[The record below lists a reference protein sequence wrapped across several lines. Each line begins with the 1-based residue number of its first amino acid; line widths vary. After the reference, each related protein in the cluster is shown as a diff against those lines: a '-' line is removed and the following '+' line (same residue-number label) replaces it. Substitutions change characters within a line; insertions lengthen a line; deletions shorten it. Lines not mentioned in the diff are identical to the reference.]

1 MSSNLSI
8 RQAVSLGL
16 SAGATAA
23 ASLAFSPLASAA
35 PAAETG
41 PNQEPS
47 PNVLDEVVVTGSR
60 IRRVDAETANPIQ
73 VIDNTTIQESG
84 ITTVGDLVQ
93 RIPSIGGKGTGPAVN
108 NGGGF
113 GESNIELRGLNAKR
127 TLILLDGRRIGNIGF
142 TQDAVD
148 VNQIPL
154 NMIDHIEVL
163 KEGAGAIYG
172 SDAIGGVVNFITRKD
187 VDGLEVSG
195 DYGRTGHS
203 DGAHHSASLLFGTNT
218 DKFNMELGANYL
230 SQDQVS
236 AGNRNYSKYAL
247 YLYSTG
253 VAPGGSSR
261 VPTGRIYSNPLGLLG
276 ADGTPC
282 ASVTRKASASGTSL
296 ADYRCFT
303 APGDLFNYQPLNLLT
318 TPVERTSFFGKSN
331 YKINDD
337 IEAYASVTSTHT
349 HSGFQL
355 APLPFDS
362 LADNITLSK
371 DSIYTPFGT
380 DFGGSSGLNPDF
392 TLRTFLFGQRRSDS
406 TSDSTNFNG
415 GLKGNVFTTGW
426 TWDANLTY
434 SRLHQ
439 HELVSGY
446 YFASKLNP
454 AVGPSFIDPTT
465 GAPTC
470 GTPAAPIDG
479 CTPINLFNQFAN
491 TPSAL
496 GGVSADYNIDYVYT
510 YKVASLDFTGKIVTL
525 PAGDLQAAVGLEY
538 NGRSG
543 GSVADAIIQSS
554 PPLFLGC
561 GLSQETCTGNA
572 LGKYDSKQEYLELFV
587 PLLKDLPFV
596 QSLNVDLGA
605 RHNNYSLFG
614 SSTKADFKVEY
625 RPVKDLLI
633 RGTFSQI
640 LRVPTI
646 NDLFAAP
653 ANTSVTFNDPCTG
666 LTAAKVAANANL
678 SLACQ
683 GVPLTGKFVEPNGQI
698 TGLNESNPNLK
709 PETGNVKTVGFVFEP
724 SFVPGL
730 YVESSY
736 WNYHINGLITTLDS
750 NYSINQCVTT
760 GSPTFCGLVTRYG
773 AGTGTNAGLVQAFVN
788 PSFNLGSLD
797 TSGVDIDLKYT
808 IKNTPIG
815 NFQASVDW
823 THTNNY
829 TNTVP
834 GSAPVEIGGTYG
846 TQFGNNTKNRGMANL
861 GWSFLGFDALL
872 SSRFVG
878 SVVIPY
884 PCKDAGAVCPSLH
897 IGSTIY
903 EDLTVGYNFP
913 TKTHVQ
919 VGVRNISDKQPPIF
933 YQNNVANANTD
944 VETYDTLGRQWFVG
958 FTQKL

>member
-8 RQAVSLGL
+8 RQAVGLALGT
-16 SAGATAA
+16 AGATAA
-23 ASLAFSPLASAA
+23 SLGYAP
-35 PAAETG
+35 PAAAADTTG
-41 PNQEPS
+41 PNAAPDTT
-47 PNVLDEVVVTGSR
+47 LAEVVVTGSR

-73 VIDNTTIQESG
+73 VIDSTAIQESG
-84 ITTVGDLVQ
+84 ITTVGELVQ
-93 RIPSIGGKGTGPAVN
+93 RIPSIGGKGTSPAVN

-127 TLILLDGRRIGNIGF
+127 TLILVDGRRVGNVGF
-142 TQDAVD
+142 TQDAID

-187 VDGLEVSG
+187 VDGLEISG

-203 DGAHHSASLLFGTNT
+203 DGAHHSASVLFGTNT
-218 DKFNMELGANYL
+218 DKFNIELGGTYL
-230 SQDQVS
+230 SQDPVS
-236 AGNRNYSKYAL
+236 AGNRKYSKYAL

-261 VPTGRIYSNPLGLLG
+261 VPTGRIYTNPNGLTGSNGKVCSSLTRI
-276 ADGTPC
+276 ASTDGST
-282 ASVTRKASASGTSL
+282 L
-296 ADYRCFT
+296 ADYRCFNSP
-303 APGDLFNYQPLNLLT
+303 ADLFNYQPLNLIT
-318 TPVERTSFFGKSN
+318 TPIERTSLFGKTN

-337 IEAYASVTSTHT
+337 VEAYATVTATHT
-349 HSGFQL
+349 HSGFL
-355 APLPFDS
+355 EAPLPFDS
-362 LADNITLSK
+362 LNDNITLSK
-371 DSIYTPFGT
+371 NSIYNPFGQ
-380 DFGGSSGLNPDF
+380 DFGGSSGANPDF

-406 TSDSTNFNG
+406 TSDSTDFNG
-415 GLKGNVFTTGW
+415 GLKGNLLNTGW
-426 TWDANLTY
+426 TWDANLIY

-439 HELVSGY
+439 HELVGGY

-454 AVGPSFIDPTT
+454 AVGPSFIAADGT
-465 GAPTC
+465 PTC
-470 GTPAAPIDG
+470 GTVAAPIAG
-479 CTPINLFNQFAN
+479 CTPINLFDQFAN
-491 TPSAL
+491 TPAALNGISAN
-496 GGVSADYNIDYVYT
+496 YNIDFVSI
-510 YKVASLDFTGKIVTL
+510 YKAAALDLTGKIWTL
-525 PAGDLQAAVGLEY
+525 PAGDLQAAVGVEY
-538 NGRSG
+538 NGISG
-543 GSVADAIIQSS
+543 NNVADAIVQAP

-572 LGKYDSKQEYLELFV
+572 VGKYDSKQEYLELFV
-587 PLLKDLPFV
+587 PILKDLPLV
-596 QSLNVDLGA
+596 QSLNIDLGA
-605 RHNNYSLFG
+605 RHNDYSLFG
-614 SSTKADFKVEY
+614 NSTKADFKVEY

-666 LTAAKVAANANL
+666 LTAAKVAANPNL
-678 SLACQ
+678 SLACK
-683 GVPLTGKFVEPNGQI
+683 GVPLNGSFVEPNGQI
-698 TGLNESNPNLK
+698 TGLNESNSHLK
-709 PETGNVKTVGFVFEP
+709 PETGDVKTVGFVFEP
-724 SFVPGL
+724 SFVPGA
-730 YVESSY
+730 YVEASY

-760 GSPTFCGLVTRYG
+760 GSPTFCNLVSRYG
-773 AGTGTNAGLVQAFVN
+773 ANTGTNAGLVLAFVN
-788 PSFNLGSLD
+788 PSFNLGTLD

-808 IKNTPIG
+808 LKNTPIG
-815 NFQASVDW
+815 SFQAAVDW

-846 TQFGNNTKNRGMANL
+846 TQFGNNTKNRGMASL
-861 GWSFLGFDALL
+861 GWSFLGFDGLL
-872 SSRFVG
+872 SARYVG
-878 SVVIPY
+878 SVVVPY

-897 IGSTIY
+897 IGSTVY
-903 EDLTVGYNFP
+903 EDFTLGYTFP
-913 TKTHVQ
+913 TKTHIQ
-919 VGVRNISDKQPPIF
+919 AGVRNISDKQPPIF
-933 YQNNVANANTD
+933 YQNNVTNANTD

>member
-1 MSSNLSI
+1 MMSSKFSV
-8 RQAVSLGL
+8 RQAVGLALGT
-16 SAGATAA
+16 AGAAA
-23 ASLAFSPLASAA
+23 ASLSYA
-35 PAAETG
+35 PAALAADTTG
-41 PNQEPS
+41 PAATPETT
-47 PNVLDEVVVTGSR
+47 LAEVVVTGSR

-73 VIDNTTIQESG
+73 VIDSTTIQESG

-127 TLILLDGRRIGNIGF
+127 TLILVDGRRIGNIGF

-148 VNQIPL
+148 VNQIPI

-187 VDGLEVSG
+187 VEGLEISS

-203 DGAHHSASLLFGTNT
+203 DGAHHTVSALFGTST
-218 DKFNMELGANYL
+218 DKFNMELGGTYL

-236 AGNRNYSKYAL
+236 AGNRSYSKYAL

-253 VAPGGSSR
+253 VATGGSSR
-261 VPTGRIYSNPLGLLG
+261 VPTGRIYSNPNGLLG
-276 ADGTPC
+276 SNGKPC
-282 ASVTRKASASGTSL
+282 ASVTRIATTDGSTL

-303 APGDLFNYQPLNLLT
+303 APADLFNYQPLNLIT
-318 TPVERTSFFGKSN
+318 TPVERTSLFGKTN

-337 IEAYASVTSTHT
+337 VEAYSSVTATHT

-362 LADNITLSK
+362 LNDNITLSK
-371 DSIYTPFGT
+371 NSIYNPFGQ
-380 DFGGSSGLNPDF
+380 DFGGSSGANPDF

-415 GLKGNVFTTGW
+415 GFKGNILTTGW

-454 AVGPSFIDPTT
+454 AVGPSFIAADGT
-465 GAPTC
+465 PTC
-470 GTPAAPIDG
+470 GTPAAPIGG
-479 CTPINLFNQFAN
+479 CTPINLFDQFKQ
-491 TPSAL
+491 TPGAL
-496 GGVSADYNIDYVYT
+496 NGVSADYNIDYLFI
-510 YKVASLDFTGKIVTL
+510 YKAATLDFSGKIVTL
-525 PAGDLQAAVGLEY
+525 PAGDMQAAVGLEY
-538 NGRSG
+538 NSRYGNN
-543 GSVADAIIQSS
+543 VADALVQAA
-554 PPLFLGC
+554 PPLYLGC

-572 LGKYDSKQEYLELFV
+572 VGKYNSKQEYVELFV
-587 PLLKDLPFV
+587 PILKDLPLV

-640 LRVPTI
+640 LRVPTV
-646 NDLFAAP
+646 NDLYSSP
-653 ANTSVTFNDPCTG
+653 VNTSVTFNDPCTG
-666 LTAAKVAANANL
+666 LTAAKVAANPNL
-678 SLACQ
+678 SLACK
-683 GVPLTGKFVEPNGQI
+683 GVPLTGNFVEPNGQI

-730 YVESSY
+730 YIEASR
-736 WNYHINGLITTLDS
+736 WDYHINGLITTLDA
-750 NYSINQCVTT
+750 NYSINKCVTQ
-760 GSPTFCGLVTRYG
+760 GLPEFCNLVTRYG
-773 AGTGTNAGLVQAFVN
+773 AGTGTNAGLVLAFIN
-788 PSFNLGSLD
+788 PSFNLGTLD

-808 IKNTPIG
+808 IKSTPIG
-815 NFQASVDW
+815 SFQAALDW

-829 TNTVP
+829 TSTVP
-834 GSAPVEIGGTYG
+834 GSTPVEIGGTYS
-846 TQFGNNTKNRGMANL
+846 TQFGNNTKNRGQASL
-861 GWSFLGFDALL
+861 GWNFLGFDGLL
-872 SSRFVG
+872 SARYIG
-878 SVVIPY
+878 TVVIPY

-897 IGSTIY
+897 IGSTVY
-903 EDLTVGYNFP
+903 EDFTLGYTFA

-919 VGVRNISDKQPPIF
+919 AGVRNISDKQPPIF
-933 YQNNVANANTD
+933 YQNNVTNANTD